1 MSGMEK
7 WLVISA
13 CQAIGLGN
21 CIQSLVSDVIVT
33 GLDIALFNSD
43 PKRFGNE
50 MRSYSKLFLNPGV
63 AHLLPPGEIDKIPD
77 RVAVPAV
84 FFRPYHPDLVYLEC
98 DGKVLRGPQ
107 GDYHSAIAYGCFSKG
122 MSVSDT
128 LRYFNGS
135 FYERCGY
142 MSLWIPERERLIG
155 EMAASGIDI
164 ADPLRC
170 WGRNRAFMHSSNH
183 PHIHVL
189 HDIARELVRM
199 QDRTPVAGGI
209 IPHDNLQL
217 AECFAVYPEIGET
230 LGIEGSYIF
239 KGDTYRPVDLIEFVT
254 KSFEI
259 YGSFPQGSIVPYAH
273 YKEYV
278 DSVSKH
284 L

>member
-1 MSGMEK
+1 MEK

-13 CQAIGLGN
+13 CQATGLGN
-21 CIQSLVSDVIVT
+21 CIQSLVSDVVVT
-33 GLDIALFNSD
+33 ALDIALFNSD
-43 PKRFGNE
+43 PKRFVEE
-50 MRSYSKLFLNPGV
+50 MSNYSKLFLNPGV
-63 AHLLPPGEIDKIPD
+63 ADLLPPGGIDKIAD
-77 RVAVPAV
+77 RIAVPAV

-98 DGKVLRGPQ
+98 DGQVLRGPL

-128 LRYFNGS
+128 LRYFNGG

-142 MSLWIPERERLIG
+142 TSLWLPERERLVR

-164 ADPLRC
+164 ADPLRR
-170 WGRNRAFMHSSNH
+170 WGRSRAFMHSSNH

-199 QDRTPVAGGI
+199 QGRTPVAGGV

-217 AECFAVYPEIGET
+217 AECFAVYPEIGEA
-230 LGIEGSYIF
+230 LGVEGSYIF
-239 KGDTYRPVDLIEFVT
+239 KGDTYRPLDLIEFVT

-259 YGSFPQGSIVPYAH
+259 YSSFPQGTVLPFAYF
-273 YKEYV
+273 KEYV
-278 DSVSKH
+278 DAVSKH